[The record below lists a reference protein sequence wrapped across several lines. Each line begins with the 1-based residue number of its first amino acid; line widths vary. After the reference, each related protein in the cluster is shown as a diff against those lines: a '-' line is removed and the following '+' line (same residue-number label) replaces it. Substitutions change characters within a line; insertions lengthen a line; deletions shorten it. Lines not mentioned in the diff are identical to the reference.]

1 MKRKL
6 VYPTTIFMFIFCTL
20 IFTGC
25 MKPAVNAEAGNAT
38 ASTINQADQPED
50 LEMPDSA
57 CNGRSTSQA
66 KTPPHPKK
74 MPQYSTAPPPPPK
87 QAPSYTSAM
96 PMQQPPP
103 TARSYTMDDASLFN
117 ADVHDIAIQLIENMN
132 ADAGIQGVIG
142 VSTFVDLNYLYRTS
156 PLGRY
161 LAEQLMGE
169 LQRAGYQVVEIR
181 KTDAILIKKKF
192 GEYSLSREL
201 DEIANHTSANI
212 ILVGTYIVKGNY
224 VFINARLVST
234 DSGMVASSAMK
245 IIPNNKFMR
254 SMLWPSSA
262 PPEMNKRNITIPIK
276 RFGEPTEVR
285 IIQGS

>member
-6 VYPTTIFMFIFCTL
+6 FCLTTSFMFIFCTL
-20 IFTGC
+20 VFTGC
-25 MKPAVNAEAGNAT
+25 MRQPVNAQAGNPGAP
-38 ASTINQADQPED
+38 AAPQAIQPGD
-50 LEMPDSA
+50 PAMPDST
-57 CNGRSTSQA
+57 CNGRYASHA
-66 KTPPHPKK
+66 NTPQPPKK
-74 MPQYSTAPPPPPK
+74 MPQYSTAPPPAQPIK
-87 QAPSYTSAM
+87 PSSFYS
-96 PMQQPPP
+96 
-103 TARSYTMDDASLFN
+103 MDDASLFN
-117 ADVHDIAIQLIENMN
+117 AEVHDIAIQLIENMN

-181 KTDAILIKKKF
+181 KTEAILIKKKF

-234 DSGMVASSAMK
+234 GNGMVASSAMK

-254 SMLWPSSA
+254 SMLWPSAA
-262 PPEMNKRNITIPIK
+262 PPEMDKKNITIPIK
-276 RFGEPTEVR
+276 AFGEPTEVR